1 MVQAAG
7 LNQHRN
13 GNGGYMNTAVDEA
26 RKLIETLPET
36 ATWDDI
42 MYELYVKQKLR
53 SALDAEKKGRVL
65 PHEDVKKRLT
75 QK

>member
-1 MVQAAG
+1 
-7 LNQHRN
+7 
-13 GNGGYMNTAVDEA
+13 MNKAVDEA
-26 RKLIETLPET
+26 RKLINTLPET
-36 ATWDDI
+36 ATWDEI

-53 SALDAEKKGRVL
+53 SALDAEKEGLVL

>member
-1 MVQAAG
+1 
-7 LNQHRN
+7 
-13 GNGGYMNTAVDEA
+13 MNTAVDEA